1 MGVGGREIGY
11 PDGCPNLK
19 QEFPMSE
26 AFDPRKS
33 ATAFDQA
40 STLVVV
46 LELSGKSWQAGASV
60 PGVERRPLR
69 RLEARDLGAALK
81 AIERWKSEASGAG
94 HEARRVVVGYEAG
107 LDGFWIAR
115 ALREHGIEVYVMHP
129 ASLAVERR
137 GRRAKTDRIDV
148 DILLRALLGWLRGEP
163 RHCTMAPIP
172 SEAEEDMRE
181 PGRRREA
188 LTGAR
193 LKVENQMRSL
203 LVRFGVADFR
213 PRLKKASERL
223 EELRTIDGRPLP
235 PNTKASLDRL
245 MAQHRLL
252 SGQLKE
258 IEAERGRV
266 VAVTDP
272 DRLERMIQAL
282 ASLVGVGVETAT
294 TLVHEVFS
302 RRFRDR
308 RALAGFV
315 GMTGTPY
322 DSGGS
327 AREQGLSKNGSPRVR
342 RMLMQAT
349 WRWLMFQPQSAL
361 AQWFLA
367 RTAGA
372 KGRMKKIM
380 AVALARKLLVA
391 LWRTAETGVIPAGAR
406 LAAA

>member
-1 MGVGGREIGY
+1 
-11 PDGCPNLK
+11 
-19 QEFPMSE
+19 MSE

-40 STLVVV
+40 GAIVAV
-46 LELSGKSWQAGASV
+46 LELSGKSWRLGASA
-60 PGVERRPLR
+60 PGVSRRPLR
-69 RLEARDLGAALK
+69 QFEPKDIAGVLR
-81 AIERWKSEASGAG
+81 AIDQWKIEASRAG
-94 HEARRVVVGYEAG
+94 HDVGRVAVGYEAG
-107 LDGFWIAR
+107 PDGFWIAR
-115 ALREHGIEVYVMHP
+115 ALRGRGIEVYVMHP
-129 ASLAVERR
+129 ASLSVERR

-172 SEAEEDMRE
+172 SETEEDMRE
-181 PGRRREA
+181 PGRQREA

-193 LKVENQMRSL
+193 LKVENQMRGL
-203 LVRFGVADFR
+203 LARFGVADFR
-213 PRLKKASERL
+213 PRLKTAAKRL
-223 EELRTIDGRPLP
+223 DELRAFDGEPLP
-235 PNTKASLDRL
+235 PNTRASLERL
-245 MAQHRLL
+245 MAQHQLL
-252 SGQLKE
+252 SAQLKE
-258 IEAERGRV
+258 IEAAR
-266 VAVTDP
+266 A
-272 DRLERMIQAL
+272 RLERMIQAL
-282 ASLVGVGVETAT
+282 AGVVGVGVETAT
-294 TLVHEVFS
+294 TLAHEVFS

-327 AREQGLSKNGSPRVR
+327 RREQGLSKNGNPRVR
-342 RMLMQAT
+342 RILTQLM
-349 WRWLMFQPQSAL
+349 WRWLIFQPQSAL

-380 AVALARKLLVA
+380 TVGLARKLLIA
-391 LWRTAETGVIPAGAR
+391 LWRFVETGVIPEGAR